1 MSEVYIR
8 FDGPPGPVSG
18 RFIEVERDGASISF
32 GEWRDDGDDCL
43 LVLTEYNQLEERNR
57 KLEAENLWMRRE
69 IERVGH
75 AIYTGDKGYVGTEE
89 DLQAI
94 GQSVEGICETLDR
107 MIEPEAENEKLQE
120 AQITRQL
127 GRIRRGED
135 LTTPAK

>member
-1 MSEVYIR
+1 MSEKYRPEQIYLQVTDDDGEALDVDTEEITWCADDQHQGDIKYIR
-8 FDGPPGPVSG
+8 ADIV
-18 RFIEVERDGASISF
+18 
-32 GEWRDDGDDCL
+32 
-43 LVLTEYNQLEERNR
+43 R

-135 LTTPAK
+135 LTTPTK

>member
-1 MSEVYIR
+1 MTL
-8 FDGPPGPVSG
+8 
-18 RFIEVERDGASISF
+18 RDTNIIDYDKQVVDLENLQFYAAGKFWYDNQGHEISP
-32 GEWRDDGDDCL
+32 DQML
-43 LVLTEYNQLEERNR
+43 AYAMKLEERNR

-127 GRIRRGED
+127 GRIRRGEN
-135 LTTPAK
+135 LTTPSK